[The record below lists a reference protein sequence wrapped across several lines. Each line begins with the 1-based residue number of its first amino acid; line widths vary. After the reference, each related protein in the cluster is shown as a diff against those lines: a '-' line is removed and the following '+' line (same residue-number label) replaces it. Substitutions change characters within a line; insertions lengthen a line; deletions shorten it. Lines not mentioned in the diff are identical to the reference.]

1 MAVSNAATRPGDE
14 NGPKEEIVFSSRDGF
29 VWASWPQTNATIR
42 LGRHDLV
49 AAMMQDFLAQD
60 SLGRR
65 LATNLDPGD

>member
-1 MAVSNAATRPGDE
+1 MAAPNAATLPGDD
-14 NGPKEEIVFSSRDGF
+14 NGPEEEIVFSSRDGF

>member
-1 MAVSNAATRPGDE
+1 MAVSNVATLPGDD
-14 NGPKEEIVFSSRDGF
+14 NGPEEEIVFSSRDGF
-29 VWASWPQTNATIR
+29 VWASWPQTNATVR

-65 LATNLDPGD
+65 LAMNSDLGD

>member
-1 MAVSNAATRPGDE
+1 MAAPNASTLPGDDNE
-14 NGPKEEIVFSSRDGF
+14 PEEEIVFSSRDGF

-42 LGRHDLV
+42 LGRHELV

-65 LATNLDPGD
+65 LATNLDPDD

>member
-1 MAVSNAATRPGDE
+1 MAATNAATLPGDD
-14 NGPKEEIVFSSRDGF
+14 NGPEEEIVFSSMDGF

-65 LATNLDPGD
+65 LAMNSDLGD